1 MQHCLRQVR
10 AKPATLHMSP
20 YERFSSRRHRMQQP
34 PSDATAA
41 ASDATAAIG
50 CREYQL
56 PWSVGVDSIA
66 LERRGNRLVYAA
78 LSDEAMWAIR
88 TEVGRSAGRSVG
100 GVRPIGL
107 AYVTHSY
114 PLYLLHLRPSSTC

>member
-1 MQHCLRQVR
+1 
-10 AKPATLHMSP
+10 MSP
-20 YERFSSRRHRMQQP
+20 YERFSTRRIGCNSRRIGCNSCRIGCN
-34 PSDATAA
+34 SRR
-41 ASDATAAIG
+41 IG

-88 TEVGRSAGRSVG
+88 TEVGRPV
-100 GVRPIGL
+100 V
-107 AYVTHSY
+107 
-114 PLYLLHLRPSSTC
+114 

>member
-1 MQHCLRQVR
+1 
-10 AKPATLHMSP
+10 
-20 YERFSSRRHRMQQP
+20 MQQP

-88 TEVGRSAGRSVG
+88 TEVGRSTGFGRV
-100 GVRPIGL
+100 
-107 AYVTHSY
+107 
-114 PLYLLHLRPSSTC
+114 